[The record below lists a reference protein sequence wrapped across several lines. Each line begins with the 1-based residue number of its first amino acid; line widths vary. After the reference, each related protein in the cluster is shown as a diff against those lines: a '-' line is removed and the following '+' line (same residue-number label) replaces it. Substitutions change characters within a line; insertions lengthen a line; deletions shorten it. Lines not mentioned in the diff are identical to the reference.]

1 MKSSKLRNTVLVVSC
16 AIGFMALGVVIRL
29 ARDESR
35 GPLDHV
41 AREFIARAE
50 PMPFGPSTDVSK
62 LLDHF
67 RVSTFAAATA
77 IRGRPQL
84 SRQQAADFAD
94 AARAQL
100 AKFVPASYEA
110 YRALM
115 GPYTEV
121 RPHSAFEARRQFFK
135 RRRNGPWAVIP
146 LDPSVVHV
154 QAYRFRGERIDTPF
168 DSGGYSLAPGIEWDR
183 ELDLRETIYEVALPA
198 EIDDPSKPGQRIS
211 FVFALAF
218 RLEPDGQW
226 TPWGVGDKG
235 PANRLREIDAFA
247 WGSLSRR

>member
-29 ARDESR
+29 ARDASR
-35 GPLDHV
+35 GPFDDVARKVV
-41 AREFIARAE
+41 AREFMARAE
-50 PMPFGPSTDVSK
+50 RVPFGPSTDVSK
-62 LLDHF
+62 LLDRF

-100 AKFVPASYEA
+100 ATLVPASYEA
-110 YRALM
+110 YRASLEPDRHV
-115 GPYTEV
+115 GP
-121 RPHSAFEARRQFFK
+121 PAPFK
-135 RRRNGPWAVIP
+135 RNHHSSTVIP
-146 LDPSVVHV
+146 LDPTVVHV
-154 QAYRFRGERIDTPF
+154 QAYRFLGERIDSPF
-168 DSGGYSLAPGIEWDR
+168 HSGRYWFAPGIEWNP
-183 ELDLRETIYEVALPA
+183 ELDLRETIYEVALPVDT
-198 EIDDPSKPGQRIS
+198 DDPSQQGQRIS

-226 TPWGVGDKG
+226 TYWGVGYKG
-235 PANRLREIDAFA
+235 REERHRVID
-247 WGSLSRR
+247 SLARVRYRPK